1 MMLVTGG
8 TGFVGSH
15 LLDSL
20 SARGEP
26 ARCLLRPTPV
36 RGRLPPGIE
45 AAPGDLITGQGLDRA
60 LDGVDTVIHLA
71 GVTKALSPAAYYQGN
86 AHATQTLASALQ
98 GRCVRLVH
106 VSSLAA
112 IGPSLDGA
120 PVSEEAIPHPFT
132 NYGRSKLE
140 GERIARALV
149 PECVVVRPPVVY
161 GPRDKDLFR
170 IFKSIARG
178 MVLEISGGDRFFSAI
193 YVHDLVDGLLNASR
207 HPDAPGRDYFLAS
220 ATPFAWSELS
230 AAAARIMGCRPRL
243 VRVPVPVARAI
254 GFGAELWSHLS
265 RNPGIISREK
275 VAEASCRAW
284 ICDTRRAT
292 AELGFIAPTP
302 LEAGLA
308 QTLAWYKEAGWL
320 KF

>member
-1 MMLVTGG
+1 MILVTGG

-15 LLDSL
+15 LLYSL

-36 RGRLPPGIE
+36 ARRLPPGIE

-71 GVTKALSPAAYYQGN
+71 GVTKALSPSAYYRGN
-86 AHATQTLASALQ
+86 AQATETLARALQ
-98 GRCVRLVH
+98 GRSVRFVH
-106 VSSLAA
+106 VSSLSA
-112 IGPSLDGA
+112 IGPSLDGV
-120 PVSEEAIPHPFT
+120 PVAEDAIPHPLT

-149 PECVVVRPPVVY
+149 PACVIVRPPVVY

-170 IFKSIARG
+170 IFKSISRG
-178 MVLEISGGDRFFSAI
+178 MILEISGGERFFSAI
-193 YVHDLVDGLLNASR
+193 YVNDLVDGLLNA
-207 HPDAPGRDYFLAS
+207 
-220 ATPFAWSELS
+220 
-230 AAAARIMGCRPRL
+230 ARIMGRRPRL
-243 VRVPVPVARAI
+243 VRVSVAIARAI
-254 GFGAELWSHLS
+254 GFGAELWSHLT

-275 VAEASCRAW
+275 VAEANCRAW
-284 ICDTRRAT
+284 ICDTRRAA

>member
-1 MMLVTGG
+1 MILVTGG

-26 ARCLLRPTPV
+26 ARCLLRPTRVP
-36 RGRLPPGIE
+36 RLLPPGIE
-45 AAPGDLITGQGLDRA
+45 AAPGDLITGQGLDSA
-60 LDGVDTVIHLA
+60 LDGVATVIHLA
-71 GVTKALSPAAYYQGN
+71 GVTRALSPAAYYRGN
-86 AHATQTLASALQ
+86 AQATQTLASALQ
-98 GRCVRLVH
+98 GRSVRLVH

-120 PVSEEAIPHPFT
+120 AVSEDAVPHPFT

-149 PECVVVRPPVVY
+149 PDCVVVRPPVVY
-161 GPRDKDLFR
+161 GPRDTGLLP

-178 MVLEISGGDRFFSAI
+178 VVLEISGGQRFFSAI
-193 YVHDLVDGLLNASR
+193 FVHDLVEGLLIAAR
-207 HPDAPGRDYFLAS
+207 HPGAPGRDYFLAS

-230 AAAARIMGCRPRL
+230 AAAARIMDCRPRL
-243 VRVPVPVARAI
+243 VRVSVPIARAI
-254 GFGAELWSHLS
+254 GFGAELWSHLA

-284 ICDTRRAT
+284 LCDTRRAA
-292 AELGFIAPTP
+292 AELGFIAPTS
-302 LEAGLA
+302 LDAGLD

>member
-36 RGRLPPGIE
+36 PRRLPPGIE
-45 AAPGDLITGQGLDRA
+45 AAPGDLVTGQGLDRA

-71 GVTKALSPAAYYQGN
+71 GVIKALSPAAYYQGN
-86 AHATQTLASALQ
+86 AQATQTLASALQ
-98 GRCVRLVH
+98 GRSVRFVH
-106 VSSLAA
+106 VSSLGA

-120 PVSEEAIPHPFT
+120 PVLEDAIPHPLT

-149 PECVVVRPPVVY
+149 PDCVIARPPVVY
-161 GPRDKDLFR
+161 GPRDTGLFQVFR
-170 IFKSIARG
+170 SIARG

-193 YVHDLVDGLLNASR
+193 YVQDLVDGLLNAAR
-207 HPDAPGRDYFLAS
+207 HPNAPGRDYFLS
-220 ATPFAWSELS
+220 FATPFAWSELS
-230 AAAARIMGCRPRL
+230 AAAARIMGCRPRR
-243 VRVPVPVARAI
+243 VRVPVPIARAI
-254 GFGAELWSHLS
+254 GFGAELWSHLA

-284 ICDTRRAT
+284 ICDTRRAA
-292 AELGFIAPTP
+292 AELGFVAPTP

-308 QTLAWYKEAGWL
+308 RTLAWYKEAGWL

>member
-1 MMLVTGG
+1 MILVTGG

-36 RGRLPPGIE
+36 ARRLPPGIE

-71 GVTKALSPAAYYQGN
+71 GVTKALSPAAYHRGN
-86 AHATQTLASALQ
+86 AQATQTLASALQ
-98 GRCVRLVH
+98 GRSVRFVH
-106 VSSLAA
+106 VSSLGA

-120 PVSEEAIPHPFT
+120 PVTEDAIPHPIT
-132 NYGRSKLE
+132 SYGRSKLE

-149 PECVVVRPPVVY
+149 PDCVIVRPPVVY
-161 GPRDKDLFR
+161 GPRDKDVFQ

-178 MVLEISGGDRFFSAI
+178 VVLEISGGERFFSAI
-193 YVHDLVDGLLNASR
+193 YVQDLVDGLLNAAR
-207 HPDAPGRDYFLAS
+207 HPNAPGRDYFLS
-220 ATPFAWSELS
+220 FATPFGWSELS

-243 VRVPVPVARAI
+243 VRVPAPIASAI
-254 GFGAELWSHLS
+254 GFGGELWSHLS

-284 ICDTRRAT
+284 ICDTRRAA
-292 AELGFIAPTP
+292 AELDFIASTP
-302 LEAGLA
+302 LATGLA

>member
-1 MMLVTGG
+1 MILVTGG

-15 LLDSL
+15 LLDWL
-20 SARGEP
+20 SAHGEP
-26 ARCLLRPTPV
+26 ARCLLRPTRVP
-36 RGRLPPGIE
+36 RRLPPGIE
-45 AAPGDLITGQGLDRA
+45 AIPGDLITGQGLPGA

-71 GVTKALSPAAYYQGN
+71 GVTKALSPAGYYQGN
-86 AHATQTLASALQ
+86 AQATKTLASALQ
-98 GRCVRLVH
+98 GRSIRLVH

-120 PVSEEAIPHPFT
+120 PVSENAIPHPFT

-140 GERIARALV
+140 GERIARALA
-149 PECVVVRPPVVY
+149 PDCVIVRPPVIY
-161 GPRDKDLFR
+161 GPRDTGLLQ

-178 MVLEISGGDRFFSAI
+178 VVLEISGGDRFFSAI
-193 YVHDLVDGLLNASR
+193 YVHDLVDGLLNAAR
-207 HPDAPGRDYFLAS
+207 NPNAPGRDYFLS
-220 ATPFAWSELS
+220 FATPFAWSELS
-230 AAAARIMGCRPRL
+230 AAAARIMRCRPRL

-284 ICDTRRAT
+284 VCDPRRAA
-292 AELGFIAPTP
+292 AELGFVAPTP
-302 LEAGLA
+302 LEAGLT